1 MSIRIPDDCCC
12 LTTFLANVF
21 KFRPLPNRPCKN
33 KMEYSLLL
41 LLLSFPSSL
50 SSVLVVLVFFVAAK
64 NSVCNLIG
72 DASSATLVDAIS
84 VLVVLLKKRRPDVEV
99 DEIILLSII
108 DDDAVNDD
116 IV

>member
-1 MSIRIPDDCCC
+1 
-12 LTTFLANVF
+12 
-21 KFRPLPNRPCKN
+21 
-33 KMEYSLLL
+33 MEYSLFL

-50 SSVLVVLVFFVAAK
+50 SSVLVVLVLFVAAK
-64 NSVCNLIG
+64 NSVCNLIGVIG

-116 IV
+116 IVDMIDYRGLLIIDLIN